1 MDPVLPGRARHRAR
15 TTALVTALSLLV
27 APLLVAP
34 GAVAATDPPPETQV
48 SAEATTDPTTDPT
61 TEPTTEPTV
70 TDVVAPAPEQLALT
84 GTAQVGKEV
93 AVDPAP
99 ALWTPADADLT
110 FTYRWLADDVEV
122 PGQGDSALTVPAPAA
137 GHALSV
143 EITGTAAEGAVNGA
157 ASATVVVRAADVV
170 APGEFSTGDVQV
182 TGDAR
187 AGQTLTASAPAWT
200 PAVDLTF
207 EWLRGDVVVGSG
219 DTYVP
224 GVADVGS
231 ALTVVARGQA
241 EGYAP
246 ATASTTTATV
256 ATGALQPTTPTLS
269 GTAQVG
275 KTLTAVPGTWAPA
288 ATFTYRW
295 LRSGSPIS
303 GATTRTYTLTSA
315 DAGRSVAVEVTGKAA
330 GYDPEVR
337 TSAAKTVA
345 LGTLTAPT
353 PTLSG
358 TARVGSKVTAKAGT
372 WTSGTSLKYQWYAS
386 GRSIS
391 GATRST
397 YTPTASVKGR
407 TLSVKVTGTRSGY
420 STTTRTSSGKKV
432 AAGVLSAPRPKIS
445 GTVRV
450 GNKVSA
456 WRGTWSPSAST
467 YRYQWRV
474 NGAKIKGATKS
485 TYTLPSKYAGKKLTV
500 TVTGSRSGY
509 TTKTVTSSSTRILR
523 VYSRTSAPKVS
534 GSARVGSTLKVSS
547 RGTWTPK
554 PSSWRYQWRAN
565 GAAIKG
571 ATGSSFRITGA
582 QYGKR
587 ITVTVKGVRSG
598 YYASSR
604 TSAKTA
610 RVTVPAPVLTK
621 NGVYKVGSQI
631 RPGTYVARGSA
642 GGCTV
647 KRLDGSR
654 KMVWAGLTYGQTI
667 VTIKSTDKYFSTS
680 GCGTW
685 RKYYAYGSARTS
697 TATDGIYKVGTSGGQ
712 LKPGL
717 YYTTGPAFSDDIC
730 YVAAL
735 KSFAMSHSAIDEASE
750 FTGPG
755 YWRVLPGD
763 VGFEAYGCSWRRVSS

>member
-15 TTALVTALSLLV
+15 TTALVTALSLVV

-48 SAEATTDPTTDPT
+48 SAEPT
-61 TEPTTEPTV
+61 TEPTTEPTPDPTTEPTV
-70 TDVVAPAPEQLALT
+70 TDVVAPAPEQLAVT
-84 GTAQVGKEV
+84 GTAQVGAEV
-93 AVDPAP
+93 AVDPVP
-99 ALWTPADADLT
+99 ALWTPADAGLT
-110 FTYRWLADDVEV
+110 FTYRWLADDVEL
-122 PGQGDSALTVPAPAA
+122 PGQVDYALTVPAPAA

-143 EITGTAAEGAVNGA
+143 EITGSAPEGAVNGA
-157 ASATVVVRAADVV
+157 ASATVVVHAADVV
-170 APGEFSTGDVQV
+170 APGELATDDPQV
-182 TGDAR
+182 T
-187 AGQTLTASAPAWT
+187 
-200 PAVDLTF
+200 
-207 EWLRGDVVVGSG
+207 
-219 DTYVP
+219 
-224 GVADVGS
+224 
-231 ALTVVARGQA
+231 
-241 EGYAP
+241 
-246 ATASTTTATV
+246 
-256 ATGALQPTTPTLS
+256 

-303 GATTRTYTLTSA
+303 GATARTYTLTSA
-315 DAGRSVAVEVTGKAA
+315 DAGRSVALEVTGKAA
-330 GYDPEVR
+330 GYDPETR

-345 LGTLTAPT
+345 LGTLTAST

-358 TARVGSKVTAKAGT
+358 TVRVGSKVTAKAGT
-372 WTSGTSLKYQWYAS
+372 WSSGTSLKYQWYAS

-420 STTTRTSSGKKV
+420 TPTTRTSSGKKV
-432 AAGVLSAPRPKIS
+432 AAGVISAPRPKIK
-445 GTVRV
+445 GIVRV
-450 GNKVSA
+450 GSKVSA
-456 WRGTWSPSAST
+456 SRGTWSPSAST

-474 NGAKIKGATKS
+474 NGAKVKGATKS
-485 TYTLPSKYAGKKLTV
+485 TYTLPSKHAGKKLTV

-509 TTKTVTSSSTRILR
+509 TTKTMTSSSSRILR

-534 GSARVGSTLKVSS
+534 GSARVGATLQVSS

-565 GAAIKG
+565 GTAIKG
-571 ATGSSFRITGA
+571 ATRSTFRITGA

-621 NGVYKVGSQI
+621 NGVYKVGTQI
-631 RPGTYVARGSA
+631 KPGTYVARGSA

-647 KRLDGSR
+647 KRLDGSK

-685 RKYYAYGSARTS
+685 RKYHAYGSARTS

-712 LKPGL
+712 VKPGL
-717 YYTTGPAFSDDIC
+717 YSTTGPAFSDDIC

-763 VGFEAYGCSWRRVSS
+763 VGFEAYGCSWRRVSG